1 MRGRWPSPSR
11 QSGHR
16 TIGGS
21 KKRLSVVWPA
31 RARRPAALEFVIRP
45 ARLPARLS
53 AVGEGGRVDGG
64 REIGYGDKKQIENT
78 MIGLGERADDV
89 DEAGGQADRQLEG

>member
-1 MRGRWPSPSR
+1 MAESIAAIWPSD
-11 QSGHR
+11 HR
-16 TIGGS
+16 REQKATL
-21 KKRLSVVWPA
+21 RCLARPPA
-31 RARRPAALEFVIRP
+31 RPAALEFVIRP

-89 DEAGGQADRQLEG
+89 DEAGGQADRQLVG

>member
-1 MRGRWPSPSR
+1 MAESIAAIWPSD
-11 QSGHR
+11 HR
-16 TIGGS
+16 REQKATL
-21 KKRLSVVWPA
+21 RCLA
-31 RARRPAALEFVIRP
+31 RPAALEFVIRP